1 MIDLNTLFDFIDG
14 DASNHA
20 HNYTIS
26 TQSKPHHPS
35 NTAIISRVYR
45 WYKRTAASI
54 PDHRCTS
61 PSSSLPDL
69 QRWGRKEQRTAV
81 ALCAIYILLWLHGL
95 SVGATSARA
104 SGNDRSNDSYKNNNR
119 VEVLCEGQGMY
130 HHTLPYEMTS
140 MPTVVDHDVQ
150 VRKGEIGAILI
161 AKPPVGY
168 QINERGNF
176 EEQRNLATRMVRLL
190 SFLSTG
196 SAWTRLC
203 NVGLAV
209 LAALVVRW
217 CSTGESL
224 QSKVEEKAERQQEEK
239 KAFVPRSH
247 ESQPCKASK
256 IALKP
261 PTLSQAE
268 DKADQNDASRDTR
281 TSPPVVQ
288 QQASLTCTTITDAE
302 VINLGMQNRIRLY
315 SLEAVL
321 GNAARAVEIRRQI
334 VAGKVRSE
342 QRSSSSSFNLHSL
355 PSKDYD
361 YSRVIGACC
370 ENVIGY
376 TTVPVGVAGP
386 LKIDGKQVFIP
397 MATTEGALVASTNRG
412 CSAIN
417 ASGGVVSVVLGD
429 GMTRGPCL
437 RFPNLERA
445 GAAKLWLDT
454 PAGFRTVEVAF
465 NSTTRFGRLRSI
477 KSVVAGSDVF
487 VRFKASTGDAMGMNM
502 ISKGVENAL
511 ASMKDAGFHD
521 MRVLSLSGNYCTD
534 KKAAAINWIDGR
546 GKSVSAQATISEE
559 TLKRVL
565 KVDVDRMVELNTSK
579 NLVGSS
585 LAGSMGGSN
594 AHAANLVAA
603 IFLATGQDIAQVVES
618 SSCLTTMQK

>member
-1 MIDLNTLFDFIDG
+1 MIDLDTLFDFIDT
-14 DASNHA
+14 DASNHT
-20 HNYTIS
+20 HTHSIL
-26 TQSKPHHPS
+26 TQSKTLHPS
-35 NTAIISRVYR
+35 NTNTTSRVYC
-45 WYKRTAASI
+45 WYKRLDASVRH
-54 PDHRCTS
+54 HRFV
-61 PSSSLPDL
+61 PSSLSLPDL

-95 SVGATSARA
+95 SVGAMSARA
-104 SGNDRSNDSYKNNNR
+104 SSNDRSNDSNKNNNG
-119 VEVLCEGQGMY
+119 VEFLCDGQRRYY
-130 HHTLPYEMTS
+130 HTVPSELAS
-140 MPTVVDHDVQ
+140 VPTVADDDVQ
-150 VRKGEIGAILI
+150 RRKGVSGPTLI
-161 AKPPVGY
+161 AKPWIEH
-168 QINERGNF
+168 QISERENS
-176 EEQRNLATRMVRLL
+176 EQQRSLATRIVQLL
-190 SFLSTG
+190 SFSPTG

-209 LAALVVRW
+209 LTALVVHW
-217 CSTGESL
+217 CSTAEPLES
-224 QSKVEEKAERQQEEK
+224 KEEEKQQGEEEK
-239 KAFVPRSH
+239 VFVPWSH
-247 ESQPCKASK
+247 ETRPCKASK
-256 IALKP
+256 EAQKS

-268 DKADQNDASRDTR
+268 KKADEKDASRDTR
-281 TSPPVVQ
+281 SSPAVAQ
-288 QQASLTCTTITDAE
+288 QQASLTSTKITDTE
-302 VINLGMQNRIRLY
+302 VISLGMQDRIRLY
-315 SLEAVL
+315 SLETVL
-321 GNAARAVEIRRQI
+321 GDAARAVKIRRQI

-342 QRSSSSSFNLHSL
+342 QRPSSSSLNLNSL

-361 YSRVIGACC
+361 YSRVVSACC

-454 PAGFRTVEVAF
+454 AVGFRTLETAF
-465 NSTTRFGRLRSI
+465 NSTTRFGRLLST

-487 VRFKASTGDAMGMNM
+487 VRFKASTGDAMGMNI
-502 ISKGVENAL
+502 ISKGVEMAL
-511 ASMKDAGFHD
+511 ASMKESGFHD

-559 TLKRVL
+559 TLKKVL
-565 KVDVDRMVELNTSK
+565 KVDVDRMLELNTSK
-579 NLVGSS
+579 NLVGSC
-585 LAGSMGGSN
+585 LAGSVGGSN